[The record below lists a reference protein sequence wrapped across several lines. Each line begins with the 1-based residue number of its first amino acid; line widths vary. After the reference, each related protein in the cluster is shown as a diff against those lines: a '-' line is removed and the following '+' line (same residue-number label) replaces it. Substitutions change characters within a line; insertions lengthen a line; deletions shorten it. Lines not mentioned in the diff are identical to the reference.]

1 MAESVGD
8 TQSSAL
14 EELSTSRANLVSSG
28 DRLKALRQKTS
39 DAKATK
45 QTKLTA
51 ARDASTR
58 ADAKQADLESL
69 EKDQETQSAALRRE
83 KKKDQKKVDSLQ
95 AQSDKLTKILSLIHI
110 SEPTRRLRGSR
121 MPSSA

>member
-1 MAESVGD
+1 MADFAGQVYQQQGLGTMSVAVGSEDPGAFVDKMIMAESVGD

-51 ARDASTR
+51 ARASR
-58 ADAKQADLESL
+58 
-69 EKDQETQSAALRRE
+69 
-83 KKKDQKKVDSLQ
+83 
-95 AQSDKLTKILSLIHI
+95 
-110 SEPTRRLRGSR
+110 PSR
-121 MPSSA
+121 TS